1 MLFWMFSDRGSWR
14 GWRPPQGS
22 APLSVNPC
30 GIPWE
35 LQPGHVCLPRLLL
48 ARLGTGQDLGRSCV
62 VPSARALVQSKE
74 REFYCIPRNCSNS
87 CGLAPA
93 FSGSATNPPPERF
106 AALAVGAGVRSSWRC
121 LLSLCSVPALPSV
134 PWPRRSVSEFCDPGL
149 ILSTSLGLPGGK
161 GRRELHFRD
170 LLVLGVHQRKRW
182 GGGIPS
188 PSYACKCTSTP
199 GSESE
204 RFPAHQTPQPQAPGA
219 CSFRGK
225 DKTEAVTQQNKT
237 QGSSALLLRVLPLHG
252 KGWESL
258 GSDAALSLSV
268 AVPCGPWPALDT
280 GAARGSARPPILA
293 RLSRCRPITA
303 LPFNPAAVAVSNTV
317 VGTALPGTGVAW
329 ASPGWRRYADRK
341 L

>member
-1 MLFWMFSDRGSWR
+1 MPWRTRLNSSTNSSSLPSSEITRGSWR

-161 GRRELHFRD
+161 ASGTCWCWVCIRGSAGGVEYPARVTPASAHPPRGQSQRGFLHTKHHSPR
-170 LLVLGVHQRKRW
+170 HQ
-182 GGGIPS
+182 
-188 PSYACKCTSTP
+188 
-199 GSESE
+199 E
-204 RFPAHQTPQPQAPGA
+204 PAGALHCNPQPP
-219 CSFRGK
+219 SI
-225 DKTEAVTQQNKT
+225 
-237 QGSSALLLRVLPLHG
+237 LHG
-252 KGWESL
+252 KAKGFFLLREENTQQQVLSQLSWPLWAAASLNRRIHPGSLCSCKTVPTLWVWALKAPFRSAES
-258 GSDAALSLSV
+258 SL
-268 AVPCGPWPALDT
+268 A
-280 GAARGSARPPILA
+280 GAIH
-293 RLSRCRPITA
+293 
-303 LPFNPAAVAVSNTV
+303 
-317 VGTALPGTGVAW
+317 
-329 ASPGWRRYADRK
+329 
-341 L
+341 

>member
-1 MLFWMFSDRGSWR
+1 MPWRTRLNSSTNSSSLPSSEITRGSWR

-134 PWPRRSVSEFCDPGL
+134 PWPRRTGQSIELGEVLPNLWGVSSHRQEAPALMPQRASV
-149 ILSTSLGLPGGK
+149 K
-161 GRRELHFRD
+161 
-170 LLVLGVHQRKRW
+170 
-182 GGGIPS
+182 
-188 PSYACKCTSTP
+188 
-199 GSESE
+199 
-204 RFPAHQTPQPQAPGA
+204 
-219 CSFRGK
+219 
-225 DKTEAVTQQNKT
+225 
-237 QGSSALLLRVLPLHG
+237 SALLPWRVPTANCSPNTIPKWWNCQSVRELSCG
-252 KGWESL
+252 CR
-258 GSDAALSLSV
+258 ALSGKK
-268 AVPCGPWPALDT
+268 AG
-280 GAARGSARPPILA
+280 ARGSKKNGAFCTTKPGRSRSCLEGGAGNGRWAPP
-293 RLSRCRPITA
+293 
-303 LPFNPAAVAVSNTV
+303 
-317 VGTALPGTGVAW
+317 
-329 ASPGWRRYADRK
+329 
-341 L
+341 

>member
-1 MLFWMFSDRGSWR
+1 MPWRTRLNSSTNSSSLPSSEITRGSWR

-161 GRRELHFRD
+161 GRRELHFR
-170 LLVLGVHQRKRW
+170 
-182 GGGIPS
+182 
-188 PSYACKCTSTP
+188 
-199 GSESE
+199 
-204 RFPAHQTPQPQAPGA
+204 
-219 CSFRGK
+219 GK

>member
-1 MLFWMFSDRGSWR
+1 MPWRTRLNSSTNSSSLPSSEITRGSWR

-93 FSGSATNPPPERF
+93 FSG
-106 AALAVGAGVRSSWRC
+106 
-121 LLSLCSVPALPSV
+121 
-134 PWPRRSVSEFCDPGL
+134 SVSEFCDPGL